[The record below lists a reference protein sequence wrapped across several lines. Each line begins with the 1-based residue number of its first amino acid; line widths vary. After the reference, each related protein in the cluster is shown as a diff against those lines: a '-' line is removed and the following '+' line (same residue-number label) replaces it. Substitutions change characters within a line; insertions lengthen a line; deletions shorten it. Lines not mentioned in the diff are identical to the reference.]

1 MCSLSKEGSVFWF
14 YQSSA
19 IIKMGFERQAMSD
32 QSTETKIA
40 RLRYAGG
47 EAFVAESQSGHAIVT
62 SFAHDILT
70 APSPMEML
78 LIALGGCTGA
88 DVVSILE
95 KKRQRV
101 TGYNIEVRG
110 ERRAEHPRVYTKIEV
125 VHYVRGHGIDPKAVQ
140 HAVEL
145 SETKYC
151 SVSAM
156 LGATAQISM
165 RFEVANED

>member
-1 MCSLSKEGSVFWF
+1 
-14 YQSSA
+14 
-19 IIKMGFERQAMSD
+19 MSD
-32 QSTETKIA
+32 QSNAETKTV
-40 RLRYAGG
+40 RLRHAGG

-62 SFAHDILT
+62 SFGHEKLT
-70 APSPMEML
+70 APSPMELL
-78 LIALGGCTGA
+78 LIALGGCTGS

-101 TGYNIEVRG
+101 TGYDIEVRG
-110 ERRAEHPRVYTKIEV
+110 ERRAEHPRIYTRIEV
-125 VHYVRGHGIDPKAVQ
+125 VHNVRGHAIDPKAVQ

-156 LGATAQISM
+156 LSAAAQISM
-165 RFEVANED
+165 RYAITDEE

>member
-1 MCSLSKEGSVFWF
+1 
-14 YQSSA
+14 
-19 IIKMGFERQAMSD
+19 MSD

-62 SFAHDILT
+62 SFAHDMLT

>member
-1 MCSLSKEGSVFWF
+1 
-14 YQSSA
+14 
-19 IIKMGFERQAMSD
+19 
-32 QSTETKIA
+32 
-40 RLRYAGG
+40 
-47 EAFVAESQSGHAIVT
+47 
-62 SFAHDILT
+62 
-70 APSPMEML
+70 MEML

-88 DVVSILE
+88 DIVSILE

-101 TGYNIEVRG
+101 TGYSIEVRG
-110 ERRAEHPRVYTKIEV
+110 ERRAEHPRIFTKIEV

-165 RFEVANED
+165 RFEVTNED

>member
-1 MCSLSKEGSVFWF
+1 
-14 YQSSA
+14 
-19 IIKMGFERQAMSD
+19 MSD
-32 QSTETKIA
+32 PSKAETKIA

-47 EAFVAESQSGHAIVT
+47 DAFVAESQSGHAMVT
-62 SFAHDILT
+62 SFGHDKLT
-70 APSPMEML
+70 ATSPME
-78 LIALGGCTGA
+78 LILVALGGCTGA

-101 TGYNIEVRG
+101 TRYEIEVRA
-110 ERRAEHPRVYTKIEV
+110 ERRAEHPRIYTRIEV
-125 VHYVRGHGIDPKAVQ
+125 IHRLYGRAIDPKAVQ

-156 LGATAQISM
+156 LGASAELTM
-165 RFEVANED
+165 RFEIARED